1 MCHPVGHGFWRF
13 RSLNRVLIFICL
25 ILKYG
30 EGFRLI
36 KNKQESEISRSNVLP
51 RKLTMLSS
59 RSFVVILVTTFPA
72 FQPQGA
78 CEARVL
84 INRSSM
90 AGTAKTGDWILEIL
104 TGNTRQIQSMTWNPD
119 SKFRLGRRENVLI
132 LPCSKSWLEIGLEIL
147 TRDPP
152 WR

>member
-1 MCHPVGHGFWRF
+1 MCHLVGHGFWGF
-13 RSLNRVLIFICL
+13 PSLNRVLIFICL

-36 KNKQESEISRSNVLP
+36 KNKQESETSRSNVLP

-59 RSFVVILVTTFPA
+59 PSFVVILVTKFPA

-78 CEARVL
+78 CEARVQS
-84 INRSSM
+84 RSSM
-90 AGTAKTGDWILEIL
+90 VGTAKTGDWWLEVL
-104 TGNTRQIQSMTWNPD
+104 TGNTRQMLSMTWNPH
-119 SKFRLGRRENVLI
+119 SILRLERRENVLI
-132 LPCSKSWLEIGLEIL
+132 LPCSKSWLEIRLEIL

-152 WR
+152 RR

>member
-1 MCHPVGHGFWRF
+1 MGMCHPVGNGFWEF

-59 RSFVVILVTTFPA
+59 RSFVVILVTKFPA

-84 INRSSM
+84 INS
-90 AGTAKTGDWILEIL
+90 L
-104 TGNTRQIQSMTWNPD
+104 P
-119 SKFRLGRRENVLI
+119 RREQRK
-132 LPCSKSWLEIGLEIL
+132 PATEYSKSWLEILDKSRAWREIL
-147 TRDPP
+147 TRNSDSEEERMCSFSLARNPDSKSDSKY
-152 WR
+152 

>member
-1 MCHPVGHGFWRF
+1 MGMCHPVGHSFWGF
-13 RSLNRVLIFICL
+13 RSLNSLLIFICP

-30 EGFRLI
+30 EGFRFI
-36 KNKQESEISRSNVLP
+36 KNKHESEISRSNVLP

-84 INRSSM
+84 INSLPWR
-90 AGTAKTGDWILEIL
+90 E
-104 TGNTRQIQSMTWNPD
+104 
-119 SKFRLGRRENVLI
+119 RRKPATEY
-132 LPCSKSWLEIGLEIL
+132 SKSWLEIPDKSRAWREIL
-147 TRDPP
+147 TRNSESKEERMCSFSLARNPDSKSDSKY
-152 WR
+152 

>member
-13 RSLNRVLIFICL
+13 WSLNRVLIFICL

-36 KNKQESEISRSNVLP
+36 KNKQESEISRSNVFP
-51 RKLTMLSS
+51 E
-59 RSFVVILVTTFPA
+59 INHAIVTFLRGDFSDNISCVSATRRLRGSGSH
-72 FQPQGA
+72 QQ
-78 CEARVL
+78 
-84 INRSSM
+84 SSM
-90 AGTAKTGDWILEIL
+90 AGTAKTSDWILEIL

-119 SKFRLGRRENVLI
+119 SKFRVERRENVLI
-132 LPCSKSWLEIGLEIL
+132 LSCSKSWLEIGLEIL